1 MRPRLPLHTNTN
13 QHCARTDVH
22 TITQLHMFSK
32 PNYNTRSTSRFVEV
46 DTFCA
51 IFWQKIFGAHNAHAS
66 MWYLQASHTI
76 AFMFN
81 TLWWRKSKIW
91 HRPNTFKSQH
101 LFLDTHED
109 FAVWNPLLEI
119 WQKSM
124 VYHLC
129 GILANFIDSV
139 LKLFKPCSFW
149 MRGVLE
155 DAMNCH
161 ILTPPSFALSL
172 TWNNKLSLREISE
185 EEKINFYQQV
195 GTL

>member
-13 QHCARTDVH
+13 QQCARTDVH

-51 IFWQKIFGAHNAHAS
+51 IFWQEIFGAHNAHAS

-81 TLWWRKSKIW
+81 TLWWRKSQIW
-91 HRPNTFKSQH
+91 HRPKTFQSQH
-101 LFLDTHED
+101 WIHFVISGLKSTAVNMTIKHGLLLVWAD
-109 FAVWNPLLEI
+109 FI
-119 WQKSM
+119 
-124 VYHLC
+124 
-129 GILANFIDSV
+129 IIDSV
-139 LKLFKPCSFW
+139 SKLLKLRSFW

-155 DAMNCH
+155 VPMNCR

-172 TWNNKLSLREISE
+172 AWNNKLSQ
-185 EEKINFYQQV
+185 EEKLKIYQKGWKSRGLQRR
-195 GTL
+195 

>member
-13 QHCARTDVH
+13 QQCARTDVH

-91 HRPNTFKSQH
+91 HRPNTFQSQH
-101 LFLDTHED
+101 LFLDTFCHFWFEIHCCKYDNKAWFTTSLSGLYNYRFGFQTFKASLILDARCARGSHELPYFD
-109 FAVWNPLLEI
+109 A
-119 WQKSM
+119 S
-124 VYHLC
+124 
-129 GILANFIDSV
+129 FICTQPG
-139 LKLFKPCSFW
+139 LKQQTFS
-149 MRGVLE
+149 R
-155 DAMNCH
+155 
-161 ILTPPSFALSL
+161 
-172 TWNNKLSLREISE
+172 RETE
-185 EEKINFYQQV
+185 NLPKGLKE
-195 GTL
+195 